1 MLRLP
6 GRVDIQPGLLY
17 NRPLMRGGG
26 AVVHGL
32 LSTSTYGA
40 YKSVGDF
47 WPKLVVGSCLT
58 EHKKLDDQVV
68 LGEGLTRLRDSAKAL
83 R

>member
-1 MLRLP
+1 LLVRLP

-17 NRPLMRGGG
+17 NRPLMKGGG

-40 YKSVGDF
+40 CRSVREILAGAGCWQLPEYRKPD
-47 WPKLVVGSCLT
+47 G
-58 EHKKLDDQVV
+58 QV
-68 LGEGLTRLRDSAKAL
+68 LPEERLTRLRNRAKA
-83 R
+83 